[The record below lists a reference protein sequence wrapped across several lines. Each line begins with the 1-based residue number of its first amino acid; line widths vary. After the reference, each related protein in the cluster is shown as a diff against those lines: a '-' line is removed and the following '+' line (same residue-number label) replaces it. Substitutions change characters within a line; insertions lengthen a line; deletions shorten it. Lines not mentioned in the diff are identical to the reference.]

1 MLERDERYTILTVCI
16 RIFLREETEFRE
28 YKDEPL
34 LQVSKND
41 SCILKKNT
49 QEFKVVRD

>member
-28 YKDEPL
+28 YEDEPL

-41 SCILKKNT
+41 SCTLKKIPKNL
-49 QEFKVVRD
+49 K